1 LLNRPRIRFA
11 EKGNVPGQDVYAAFG
26 KPMAAGIWLFS
37 LFISQQMPPLS
48 SLAHVIWNPRN
59 GDGMLENKLSSISQA
74 DTLEKMGEFWDTHD
88 FTQFDTD
95 APDIEYTINFTVAIE
110 PDLLAAVEKQA
121 QKRGIGVET
130 LINLWLQEKLMEQ
143 LQPVAV

>member
-1 LLNRPRIRFA
+1 
-11 EKGNVPGQDVYAAFG
+11 
-26 KPMAAGIWLFS
+26 
-37 LFISQQMPPLS
+37 
-48 SLAHVIWNPRN
+48 
-59 GDGMLENKLSSISQA
+59 MLENKLSSISQA

-95 APDIEYTINFTVAIE
+95 APDIEYSINCTVAIE

>member
-1 LLNRPRIRFA
+1 
-11 EKGNVPGQDVYAAFG
+11 
-26 KPMAAGIWLFS
+26 
-37 LFISQQMPPLS
+37 
-48 SLAHVIWNPRN
+48 
-59 GDGMLENKLSSISQA
+59 MLENKLSSISQA

-95 APDIEYTINFTVAIE
+95 APDIEYTINCTVAIE

-121 QKRGIGVET
+121 QKRGISVET